1 MIRLRPNNAYTQYAI
16 FVFYEYNPFPPQL
29 SAARACAEQVKQ
41 TAKKTGPHAK
51 RSVFGSEFEVTWL
64 PLRRRELRPS

>member
-1 MIRLRPNNAYTQYAI
+1 MIRLRPNNTYTQYAI

-29 SAARACAEQVKQ
+29 SAARACAEQVKK
-41 TAKKTGPHAK
+41 TAKKTDRMQSDP
-51 RSVFGSEFEVTWL
+51 FLEVNLKFTWL